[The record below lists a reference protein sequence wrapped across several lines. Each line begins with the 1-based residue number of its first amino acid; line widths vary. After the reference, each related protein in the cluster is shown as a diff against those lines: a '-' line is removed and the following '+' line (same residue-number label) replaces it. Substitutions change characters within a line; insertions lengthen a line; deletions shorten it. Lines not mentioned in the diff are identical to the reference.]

1 MSLISSK
8 ERINGEILTGIALVI
23 LSLLFIFAG
32 SVNEVWAIILP
43 GDYLILILGLAFIAL
58 GVVSIIRRKNLPEE
72 TSTHHH

>member
-1 MSLISSK
+1 M
-8 ERINGEILTGIALVI
+8 ERINGETITGIALVI

-58 GVVSIIRRKNLPEE
+58 GVVTIIRNKNLPEE
-72 TSTHHH
+72 TSIHH

>member
-1 MSLISSK
+1 M
-8 ERINGEILTGIALVI
+8 ERINGETITGIALVI

-58 GVVSIIRRKNLPEE
+58 GVVTIIRNKNRPPE
-72 TSTHHH
+72 TSIHH